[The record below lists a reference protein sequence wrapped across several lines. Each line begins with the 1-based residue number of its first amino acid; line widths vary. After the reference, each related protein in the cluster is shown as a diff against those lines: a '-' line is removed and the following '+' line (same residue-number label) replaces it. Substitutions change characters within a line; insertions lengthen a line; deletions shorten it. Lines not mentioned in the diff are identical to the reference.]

1 MLSVLVLAGAILA
14 VERRWE
20 ASGAGD
26 GGGVL
31 TAGSMAP
38 DATVALRG
46 GGTWSPAAHRGAPIW
61 INIWATWCLPC
72 RAEFPEIDELYRA
85 AAPFG
90 LELIAINFQE
100 SNEAIVTYL
109 DHTGYSVPIGLDPN
123 GAFARAYGI
132 EGLPAHVFISEDG
145 TVNAVRIGGMS
156 RPEMERQLEALLG
169 RPVRS
174 EASSR
179 QD

>member
-1 MLSVLVLAGAILA
+1 MLSVLVLAGAVLA
-14 VERRWE
+14 VEQRWDT
-20 ASGAGD
+20 SGAG
-26 GGGVL
+26 GGVVA
-31 TAGSMAP
+31 AGSPAP
-38 DATVALRG
+38 EAAVPLRG

-61 INIWATWCLPC
+61 INVWATWCLPC

-90 LELIAINFQE
+90 LEFIAVNFQE
-100 SNEAIVTYL
+100 SDAAIATYL
-109 DHTGYSVPIGLDPN
+109 DHTGYSVPIGLDPD

-132 EGLPAHVFISEDG
+132 EGLPAHVFIAQDG
-145 TVNAVRIGGMS
+145 TVSAVRIGGMS

-169 RPVRS
+169 RPVRP
-174 EASSR
+174 EASSS